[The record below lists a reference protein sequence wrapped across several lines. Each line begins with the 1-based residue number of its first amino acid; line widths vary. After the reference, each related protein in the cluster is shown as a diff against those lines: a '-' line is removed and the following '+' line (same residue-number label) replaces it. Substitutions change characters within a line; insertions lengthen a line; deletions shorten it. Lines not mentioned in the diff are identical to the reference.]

1 MKKFLNRIGSPL
13 RKDRKKKEKD
23 SKSSE
28 KRKNRLRAKTSGMA
42 LGVLGAKYFYKNS
55 KSEKPLTPSYITSS
69 DSMGARQSFKTQE
82 ENVKKKKTFSRR
94 DSQQPVSPPPSPPK
108 NLNRIA
114 TKDIMV
120 SASEK
125 DLLDCSESMVSWL
138 NQSSGHLPAWSMKS
152 QNRKLDSSNSG
163 RLPAVVEQENSTPKK
178 GKQLRKR
185 VSVDV
190 SILPSPEAL
199 QFSKNLINDAYA
211 RQNASAKFRV
221 RSPTNISKIE
231 AICMVQRCVRRYLRN
246 RNRRHRHSILHC
258 VSKVQQNRMIM
269 RLQLRLKRLEF
280 ENQELRHALLSSGS
294 SSGTV
299 KDKGLI
305 DVVRL
310 ATESANGSGF
320 KGLSQPTQQQLLLGQ
335 LMGLQSSLALFYR
348 NAKRK
353 STR

>member
-55 KSEKPLTPSYITSS
+55 KSEKPLTP
-69 DSMGARQSFKTQE
+69 
-82 ENVKKKKTFSRR
+82 
-94 DSQQPVSPPPSPPK
+94 
-108 NLNRIA
+108 
-114 TKDIMV
+114 
-120 SASEK
+120 
-125 DLLDCSESMVSWL
+125 
-138 NQSSGHLPAWSMKS
+138 
-152 QNRKLDSSNSG
+152 
-163 RLPAVVEQENSTPKK
+163 
-178 GKQLRKR
+178 
-185 VSVDV
+185 
-190 SILPSPEAL
+190 
-199 QFSKNLINDAYA
+199 
-211 RQNASAKFRV
+211 
-221 RSPTNISKIE
+221 
-231 AICMVQRCVRRYLRN
+231 
-246 RNRRHRHSILHC
+246 
-258 VSKVQQNRMIM
+258 
-269 RLQLRLKRLEF
+269 
-280 ENQELRHALLSSGS
+280 
-294 SSGTV
+294 
-299 KDKGLI
+299 GLI